1 MKTENKEL
9 SINEIDELIEK
20 FIHLKENKE
29 DETQTSDLI
38 SFSEAGK
45 ILSCGRN
52 SLYAFCRFKKILM
65 TSKNNL
71 NFPYQKFINWNYF
84 TVVEKEY
91 LKRDGKP
98 VIKYAVY
105 FTQLGFQKIK
115 EMYLKEFENER

>member
-20 FIHLKENKE
+20 LIQLKENKE

-71 NFPYQKFINWNYF
+71 NFPNQKFINWNYF

>member
-20 FIHLKENKE
+20 LIQLKENKE

-91 LKRDGKP
+91 LKRDDKP

>member
-9 SINEIDELIEK
+9 SISEIDELIAK
-20 FIHLKENKE
+20 LNQLKESKE
-29 DETQTSDLI
+29 DETTIDGLI

-52 SLYAFCRFKKILM
+52 SLFAFCRFKKILM
-65 TSKNNL
+65 TSKNNM

-84 TVVEKEY
+84 KVIEKNY
-91 LKRDGKP
+91 YKRDEKP
-98 VIKYAVY
+98 VIKYTVY
-105 FTQLGFQKIK
+105 LTQFGFQKIK